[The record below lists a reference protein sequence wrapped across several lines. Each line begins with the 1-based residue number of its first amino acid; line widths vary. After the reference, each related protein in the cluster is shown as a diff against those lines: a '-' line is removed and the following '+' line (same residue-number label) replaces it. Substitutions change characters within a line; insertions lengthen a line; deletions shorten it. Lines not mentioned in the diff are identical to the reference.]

1 MLLYPERGL
10 LLNPTAADIV
20 QLCTGEHTVEEI
32 VDSLAAKYPA
42 QSREAVEREALTF
55 LVEIHA
61 RGLLEVATEAPGEGS
76 TPSVADRGGRKPWE
90 G

>member
-10 LLNPTAADIV
+10 LLNATAADIV

-32 VDSLAAKYPA
+32 VARLVATYAG
-42 QSREAVEREALTF
+42 QGREAVEREALTF
-55 LVEIHA
+55 LAEIHA
-61 RGLLEVATEAPGEGS
+61 RGLLEVATEAAGEDS
-76 TPSVADRGGRKPWE
+76 DRGGRKPWE